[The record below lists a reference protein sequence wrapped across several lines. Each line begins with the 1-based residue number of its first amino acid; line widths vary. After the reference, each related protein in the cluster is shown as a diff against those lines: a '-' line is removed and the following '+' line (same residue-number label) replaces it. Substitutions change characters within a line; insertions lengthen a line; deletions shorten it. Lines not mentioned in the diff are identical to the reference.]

1 MKLDIENLKRNY
13 MDLENELS
21 LTYRSVTNVKPR

>member
-21 LTYRSVTNVKPR
+21 LTYRSVTNNKPG